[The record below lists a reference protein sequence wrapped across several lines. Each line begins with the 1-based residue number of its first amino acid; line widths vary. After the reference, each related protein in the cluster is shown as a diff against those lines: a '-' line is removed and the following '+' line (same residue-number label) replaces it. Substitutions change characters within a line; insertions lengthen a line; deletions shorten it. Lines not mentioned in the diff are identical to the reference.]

1 MISTSLRSLER
12 FLLPNACIVC
22 GKAVP
27 QWEPDALV
35 CAICRVRARQLPT
48 GCRRCGQPM
57 PPVGPCRFCADW
69 CDALVWVHSTFWLET
84 ETRVM
89 VHHLKYEQCP
99 SLGALMADL
108 IADHA
113 RPPAPGWLIPIP
125 TGAKRL
131 KQRGYNQTA
140 VIGRQLSQRWKM
152 PLAEAALTRVR
163 DTRTQTAL
171 TPKARLAN
179 VAGAFVARPAPGL
192 AKSTLDSNIR
202 MAILVDDVLTTGAT
216 LDAAAHALA
225 SAGWS
230 SIGAVTFA
238 RALPYA
244 SRIAAQV
251 HRAKRLFT
259 N

>member
-1 MISTSLRSLER
+1 
-12 FLLPNACIVC
+12 
-22 GKAVP
+22 
-27 QWEPDALV
+27 
-35 CAICRVRARQLPT
+35 
-48 GCRRCGQPM
+48 
-57 PPVGPCRFCADW
+57 
-69 CDALVWVHSTFWLET
+69 
-84 ETRVM
+84 
-89 VHHLKYEQCP
+89 
-99 SLGALMADL
+99 MADL

-140 VIGRQLSQRWKM
+140 GIGRQLAQRGKM

-192 AKSTLDSNIR
+192 AKSTLDSNVR